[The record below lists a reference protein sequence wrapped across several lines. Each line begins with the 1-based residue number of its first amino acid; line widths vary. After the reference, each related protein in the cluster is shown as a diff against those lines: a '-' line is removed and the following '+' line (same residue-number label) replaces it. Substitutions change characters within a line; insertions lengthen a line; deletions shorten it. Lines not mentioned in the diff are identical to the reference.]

1 MDDKKT
7 SNSNRLINEKSPYL
21 LQHAHNPVEWR
32 PWGEEAF
39 ELARTEDKPIL
50 LSIGY
55 RSCHWCHVMEEEVFE
70 DVEAASAINE
80 TFIPI
85 KVDREER
92 PDVDSVYM
100 AAAQSAGTRGG
111 WPLNIFLTPDKKPF
125 FAATYIPKE
134 SRSGQMGMMD
144 MAETI
149 RELWKVQR
157 EDIEKAS
164 AEITSMISTRPIL
177 AAEGEGEEKDWTDIL
192 SEAYSELTSRFDPN
206 YGGFWYAPKFPT
218 PHLLS
223 FLLRYWRRS
232 GNGNA
237 LEMVETSLRGM
248 RRGGVFDHLGYG
260 FHRYST
266 DEKWHLPHFEKM
278 LYDQALN
285 AVIYVEAWQA
295 TGKDEYERTCREIME
310 YVLRDMR
317 CSETGGFF
325 SGEDA
330 DTGGV
335 EGATYTWKESELR
348 STLSSEEADI
358 VIEAF
363 AVRPDGNFNDE
374 ATGVRSGTNVFSL
387 AEDREQIPDAIREK
401 LFLARS
407 ERERPFMD
415 DKILTDWNGLMIAS
429 LSKAAAAFGDEGY
442 ASAAGRAADFI
453 LSELV
458 DDRGRL
464 LHRYRD
470 GEAGIEAHADDYAF
484 FIWGLMELYEATFN
498 ARYLKAAIDLNSVF
512 IEDFWCD
519 AYGGF
524 YMSRVEAT
532 DLIVRQKLFMDNAYP
547 SANSVAMLNL
557 LKLSGITGDE
567 GLRDKAM
574 ELISAFRG
582 ELSAGPSSAAQLLIA
597 LDFAVSPLIEVVIA
611 GDPDAG
617 VTKDMLQ
624 LLRSGFYPNKIV
636 IFRSTCSRPEDDSAP
651 SIEELA
657 PFVGLIEGEEGVSS
671 AYVCRDHACNSPTV
685 DPLEMIRLLSE
696 GEVNY

>member
-1 MDDKKT
+1 MEDKETKRP
-7 SNSNRLINEKSPYL
+7 NRLINEKSPYL
-21 LQHAHNPVEWR
+21 LQHAHNPVEWH

-70 DVEAASAINE
+70 DVDAATAIND

-92 PDVDSVYM
+92 PDVDSIYM

-144 MAETI
+144 MADTI
-149 RELWKVQR
+149 RELWRVQR

-164 AEITSMISTRPIL
+164 AEITSMISAKPISDG
-177 AAEGEGEEKDWTDIL
+177 AGEGDSKEWTEIL

-223 FLLRYWRRS
+223 FLLRYWRRT

-248 RRGGVFDHLGYG
+248 RRGGVFDHLGFG

-278 LYDQALN
+278 LYDQALI
-285 AVIYVEAWQA
+285 AVTYIEAWQA
-295 TGKDEYERTCREIME
+295 TGKEEFARTCREIME

-317 CSETGGFF
+317 CSATGGFF

-330 DTGGV
+330 DTSGV
-335 EGATYTWKESELR
+335 EGATYTWKEDELR
-348 STLSSEEADI
+348 AVLSPEEADI
-358 VIEAF
+358 VIRSF
-363 AVRPDGNFNDE
+363 AVRPKGNFNDE
-374 ATGVRSGTNVFSL
+374 ATGVRSGTNVLSL
-387 AEDREQIPDAIREK
+387 SEDWEHISESIREK
-401 LFLARS
+401 LFTARQ

-415 DKILTDWNGLMIAS
+415 DKILTDWNGLMIAA
-429 LSKAAAAFGDEGY
+429 LSKAAAAFDNKEY
-442 ASAAGRAADFI
+442 ALAAGKAADFI
-453 LSELV
+453 LAELM
-458 DDRGRL
+458 DERGRL

-470 GEAGIEAHADDYAF
+470 GEAAIEAHADDYAF
-484 FIWGLMELYEATFN
+484 FIWGLMELYEATFDV
-498 ARYLKAAIDLNSVF
+498 RYLKAALDLNSVF
-512 IEDFWCD
+512 MEDFWD
-519 AYGGF
+519 EDSGGF
-524 YMSRVEAT
+524 YMSRSEAT
-532 DLIVRQKLFMDNAYP
+532 DLIVRQKLVMDNAYP

-567 GLRDKAM
+567 ALRERAL
-574 ELISAFRG
+574 ELAAAFRG
-582 ELSAGPSSAAQLLIA
+582 ELSAGPASAAQLLIA
-597 LDFAVSPLIEVVIA
+597 LDFAVSPLSEVVIA

-617 VTKDMLQ
+617 NTKDMLRV
-624 LLRSGFYPNKIV
+624 LRSDFYPNKV
-636 IFRSTCSRPEDDSAP
+636 VMFRPAEGSAVDSKAP

-657 PFVGLIEGEEGVSS
+657 PFIGLIAGEEGVAT
-671 AYVCRDHACNSPTV
+671 AYVCMDRACNSPTV

-696 GEVNY
+696 GEVKY